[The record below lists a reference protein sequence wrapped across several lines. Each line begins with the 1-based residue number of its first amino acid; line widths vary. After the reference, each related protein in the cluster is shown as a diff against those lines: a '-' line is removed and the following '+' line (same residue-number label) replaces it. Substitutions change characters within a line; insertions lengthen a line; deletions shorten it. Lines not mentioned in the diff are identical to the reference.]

1 MGKRFS
7 SNTFRD
13 TQLKEEK
20 KREESTKPTT
30 IAEKEDETHS
40 HANLGQGSEP
50 LTAVDFERET
60 FSFKHHLEKKCCVVR
75 ESKERNVREDRQNE
89 KENGR
94 KRRKRIKRSKV

>member
-60 FSFKHHLEKKCCVVR
+60 FSFKHHLEKKFCVVR
-75 ESKERNVREDRQNE
+75 ESKREMSE
-89 KENGR
+89 KTD
-94 KRRKRIKRSKV
+94 KMRRKTEGKEERG